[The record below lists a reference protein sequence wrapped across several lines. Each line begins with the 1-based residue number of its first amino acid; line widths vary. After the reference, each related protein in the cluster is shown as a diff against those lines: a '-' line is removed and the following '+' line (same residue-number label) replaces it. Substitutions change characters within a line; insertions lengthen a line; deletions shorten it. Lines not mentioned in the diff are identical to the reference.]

1 MPYPANFRST
11 IFLGEPKH
19 LVEVGV
25 GLLQQVPEQL
35 HREPKLKGKST
46 LKVTQYKWQD
56 NLALQAV

>member
-11 IFLGEPKH
+11 IFLGKPKH
-19 LVEVGV
+19 LDEVGV

-35 HREPKLKGKST
+35 HQEPELKGKRT
-46 LKVTQYKWQD
+46 QKVTQYKWQD

>member
-11 IFLGEPKH
+11 IFFG
-19 LVEVGV
+19 VEVGV

-35 HREPKLKGKST
+35 HREPKLRGKRT
-46 LKVTQYKWQD
+46 QKVTQYKWQD